1 MTESLRLR
9 RVRSGVPALPPRP
22 AADGTR
28 GRILLAGLGLFAEH
42 GYHGTSIRDIAAEAA
57 VRSASLYA
65 HFPSKEAIL
74 AELVL
79 AGHEEHHARLVTALL
94 HSGTDPRDRLAAL
107 VRAHVRAHTDYPM
120 LAVVAN
126 NEMHALS
133 PPAAAPAAAVR
144 RRSEALLRRS
154 WPSASSKACSNL
166 VHLRGD
172 RRRDRQHRHPGRQLV
187 PGARGRPQPLPAG
200 GRVRLPGPAHDR
212 SKATVTRAAPPGHP
226 AAADRAQLVALAT
239 RASADDTPAAAEPRS
254 GPADLRRQRPAGLG
268 RS

>member
-1 MTESLRLR
+1 MTESPRLG

-57 VRSASLYA
+57 VQSASLYA

-79 AGHEEHHARLVTALL
+79 AGHEEHHARLMTALL
-94 HSGTDPRDRLAAL
+94 HSGTDPRDSLAAL

-133 PPAAAPAAAVR
+133 LLAAAAPAAAVR
-144 RRSEALLRRS
+144 RRSEALL
-154 WPSASSKACSNL
+154 AEVLAIGQQQGVFDL
-166 VHLRGD
+166 VHRE
-172 RRRDRQHRHPGRQLV
+172 
-187 PGARGRPQPLPAG
+187 
-200 GRVRLPGPAHDR
+200 
-212 SKATVTRAAPPGHP
+212 AT
-226 AAADRAQLVALAT
+226 AAAIGSIGIRVASWYPAPEVGLNPSSWRT
-239 RASADDTPAAAEPRS
+239 YTPPWPCA
-254 GPADLRRQRPAGLG
+254 
-268 RS
+268 

>member
-1 MTESLRLR
+1 MTESPRLG

-65 HFPSKEAIL
+65 HFPAKEATL

-94 HSGTDPRDRLAAL
+94 HSGADPRDRLAAL

-120 LAVVAN
+120 LAVVAS

-133 PPAAAPAAAVR
+133 AAAAAPAAAVR
-144 RRSEALLRRS
+144 RRSEALL
-154 WPSASSKACSNL
+154 AEVLAIGQQQGVFDL
-166 VHLRGD
+166 VHREATAAAIGSIGIRVASWYPAPEVGLTPSQLADVYASLALRMT
-172 RRRDRQHRHPGRQLV
+172 
-187 PGARGRPQPLPAG
+187 GARPQ
-200 GRVRLPGPAHDR
+200 
-212 SKATVTRAAPPGHP
+212 
-226 AAADRAQLVALAT
+226 
-239 RASADDTPAAAEPRS
+239 
-254 GPADLRRQRPAGLG
+254 
-268 RS
+268 